1 MLDDLLDFLP
11 PELDA
16 AEVREHALIPRSF
29 DRPTGQLLFVAR
41 GDGRRALLSR
51 PNAFELFREI
61 PVRSNA
67 PFALVQDEYGARLE
81 VHVVDGRVLRLP
93 LLEDE
98 VAQVDGLL
106 VSARARR
113 SSRPEMAPRSARD
126 SRSGRRGS
134 LRPPESVEAEVVV
147 VPDHLL
153 KKDGTPVPEPIRGD
167 GAVEDLARKI
177 LMGAQ
182 QGAAAPPRPSP
193 PPSPRPS
200 PRPKAPSTPRSSPR
214 PGVQT
219 SSAHDSDRPSAIPPA
234 LAPSREALARVRGE
248 TEPDGERES
257 VRPPAFTPEPMPA
270 VVSPR
275 DTTALRTR
283 LKQHWERGE
292 LDEASQVARVLA
304 FLGSVDPTEKRLAS
318 LAGDQ
323 SPVLSTPLASH
334 LFKAYVAHDDED
346 PDVARVCA
354 SLWPALLTMRLRPE
368 RDLGLRARDQVDV
381 TTAEAGFGGVFRR
394 AARALGLPVPRLWLR
409 ADLPGGLAYLNV
421 SPIGSL
427 AGGSI
432 ASSFSY
438 DEMLF
443 VAGHHLAFYRPESY
457 LLALLP
463 SPSDLLTLVC
473 AGLYLER
480 RMPADP
486 RIVKVADTIERF
498 MVPQVRESLRL
509 ACADLSLP
517 TVGDPR
523 THLSD
528 ALLRFRRASNLSAVR
543 AGFALTGSIAV
554 AARMVRLLPVPHG
567 LTAEDLVDDLASYA
581 VSRAWLTLRRE
592 LGIALAPS
600 APEIPI

>member
-1 MLDDLLDFLP
+1 MLDFLP

-16 AEVREHALIPRSF
+16 AEVREIALVPRSF
-29 DRPTGQLLFVAR
+29 DRPTGQLLFVGRA
-41 GDGRRALLSR
+41 DGRRSLLSR
-51 PNAFELFREI
+51 PAGFELFREI
-61 PVRSNA
+61 PVRAEA
-67 PFALVQDEYGARLE
+67 PFALVKDDAGARLE
-81 VHVVDGRVLRLP
+81 VHVIDGRVLRLA
-93 LLEDE
+93 LLDGE
-98 VAQVDGLL
+98 VGPIEAIL
-106 VSARARR
+106 AKKRR
-113 SSRPEMAPRSARD
+113 SSRPELTPKSARE
-126 SRSGRRGS
+126 SRAARRGT

-153 KKDGTPVPEPIRGD
+153 KKGGTPVPEPIRGE
-167 GAVEDLARKI
+167 GAVQDLARKI
-177 LMGAQ
+177 LMGAADVP
-182 QGAAAPPRPSP
+182 GSPSPVPPALAPSPVPPRSP
-193 PPSPRPS
+193 RPPSPRP
-200 PRPKAPSTPRSSPR
+200 PSPRSSPR
-214 PGVQT
+214 PGIPPPST
-219 SSAHDSDRPSAIPPA
+219 IESDRPSAIPPA
-234 LAPSREALARVRGE
+234 LVPSREALARVRGE

-257 VRPPAFTPEPMPA
+257 VRPPAFTPQPMPA

-275 DTTALRTR
+275 DTTALRVR
-283 LKQHWERGE
+283 LRQHWERGE

-334 LFKAYVAHDDED
+334 LFKGYVAHDDED
-346 PDVARVCA
+346 PDMARVCA
-354 SLWPALLTMRLRPE
+354 ALWPALLTMRLRPE
-368 RDLGLRARDQVDV
+368 RDLGLRPRDQVDV
-381 TTAEAGFGGVFRR
+381 TGAEAGFGGVFRR

-409 ADLPGGLAYLNV
+409 TDLPGGLAYLNV

-443 VAGHHLAFYRPESY
+443 VAGHHLAFYRPEVY

-473 AGLYLER
+473 AGLYLEH

-486 RIVKVADTIERF
+486 RIVKVADSIERF
-498 MVPQVRESLRL
+498 MVPQVRDSLRV
-509 ACADLSLP
+509 ACAELSLP
-517 TVGDPR
+517 PVGDPR
-523 THLSD
+523 THVAD
-528 ALLRFRRASNLSAVR
+528 ALLRFRRASHLSAVR

-554 AARMVRLLPVPHG
+554 SARMVRLLPAPSG
-567 LTAEDLVDDLASYA
+567 LTIDDLLDDLASYA